1 MTKHEF
7 NLKKAELAVTI
18 LNGILSNSTV
28 LATLEAE
35 NVKMEQMAVKASEEI
50 LQLCEVTITEE

>member
-1 MTKHEF
+1 MTKNEF
-7 NLKKAELAVTI
+7 NLKKAELAVVI

-35 NVKMEQMAVKASEEI
+35 NIKMEDMAVKASEEI
-50 LQLCEVTITEE
+50 LKLCNLAVTEE